1 MIKKHLQKLKV
12 YIKLRKYKKIS
23 NKNNPNKANKKH
35 RNPLLLSFRRQNNCQ
50 LKKNLE
56 IESLHG

>member
-12 YIKLRKYKKIS
+12 YIKLRKYKKTN

-35 RNPLLLSFRRQNNCQ
+35 KNPLLLSFRRQNNCQ